1 MSAMGGAAVDSDPVN
16 VTVTGFA
23 ARLQTEERRAALA
36 QGLELVGY
44 IAFGTGGSVRIIDR
58 VSHVGVSA
66 SYGVRFSSPVVVAD
80 TQTRQDNDS
89 QSTMLWRTPGS
100 TSATVLVQE
109 EFSQDIERTRFAL
122 EQVGL
127 AAFDAGLLRGRRTG
141 TAAWVSDAQLAAVAQ
156 AISAVAHSSVGQAGS
171 VLVSISSISR
181 LQTPIRVDYAAPIK
195 DAVVMLTGVNASAKY
210 SLRVVSR
217 DDNGFS
223 FVIENW
229 TAQISFRLSR
239 TEVQWVAISE
249 GSYDLEDG
257 RRLEVGHTLANH
269 ATGSAT
275 FARAFDSAPVVITT
289 AQTHNDTRAVDAS
302 PSAITATG
310 FQTRLQSGATVT
322 TRPHETVG
330 YFALSSGGASS
341 ISMATNVSVA
351 GSSLRWTP
359 PHDLSNAV
367 ILTDTQTRATDAT
380 VVAKYAMSGLG
391 MNLYLETAFGLW
403 PNSEQIGVVT
413 FGTGTIK
420 ARRL

>member
-1 MSAMGGAAVDSDPVN
+1 MSAMGGAAVDSDPVD
-16 VTVTGFA
+16 VTTSGFA

-44 IAFGTGGSVRIIDR
+44 IAFGTGGSVRTIDR

-66 SYGVRFSSPVVVAD
+66 SYGVRYSRPVVVAD
-80 TQTRQDNDS
+80 TQTRQDGDS

-109 EFSQDIERTRFAL
+109 EFSQDFEGSRSSP

-127 AAFDAGLLRGRRTG
+127 AAFDAGLLRGSRTG
-141 TAAWVSDAQLAAVAQ
+141 TAAWVSDAQLADVAQ
-156 AISAVAHSSVGQAGS
+156 ASLAVAHSSVGQAGS
-171 VLVSISSISR
+171 LLVSISSISR

-195 DAVVMLTGVNASAKY
+195 DAVVMLTGENASAKY

-223 FVIENW
+223 FVVENW
-229 TAQISFRLSR
+229 TAQTSFRLSR
-239 TEVQWVAISE
+239 TEVHWVAISE

-257 RRLEVGHTLANH
+257 RRLEVGQVLANH
-269 ATGSAT
+269 ATGGAS
-275 FARAFDSAPVVITT
+275 FAKAFDAAPVVITT
-289 AQTHNDTRAVDAS
+289 AQTRNDTRAVDAS
-302 PSAITATG
+302 PSAISATG
-310 FQTRLQSGATVT
+310 LEMRLQSGPAVA
-322 TRPHETVG
+322 TRPNETVG
-330 YFALSSGGASS
+330 YFALSTGGASS
-341 ISMATNVSVA
+341 TSMAANVSVL
-351 GSSLRWTP
+351 GSSMRWTP
-359 PHDLSNAV
+359 PHNLSKSV

-380 VVAKYAMSGLG
+380 VVAKYAITGSAV
-391 MNLYLETAFGLW
+391 NLHLETVFGVW
-403 PNSEQIGVVT
+403 PSAEQIGVVT